1 MRIKDERDELKNM
14 LDKAPEKIDK
24 NVAVPGEDLVEL
36 APEPLI
42 SVNFD
47 DLKKQCEKDA
57 RKMIKNA
64 ISFMI
69 PLDMIRENK
78 YLKDKFNVDVM
89 SLSGMIYQLKS
100 NEIVQ
105 KTLME
110 QISLGMAHPRMFEV
124 YAGMSKTLGDL
135 NKQLLQTV
143 EAIKETYKGFKEDV
157 REKRTEAIGPGT
169 TTNGMLTSGDGSII
183 TRGTKELINRVK
195 AVKNQNGNDQ
205 SYIDEEKLIPNIN
218 IDDAQLIH

>member
-1 MRIKDERDELKNM
+1 MKIREERNQLENILNS
-14 LDKAPEKIDK
+14 APEKIDK
-24 NVAVPGEDLVEL
+24 DVAMPNEELAEL

-42 SVNFD
+42 DTNFD
-47 DLKKQCEKDA
+47 DLKKACEKDA

-69 PLDMIRENK
+69 PMDMIRENK

-89 SLSGMIYQLKS
+89 SLAGMIYQLKS

-105 KTLME
+105 KALME

-143 EAIKETYKGFKEDV
+143 EAIKETYKAFKEDV
-157 REKRTEAIGPGT
+157 REKRTEILGPAT
-169 TTNGMLTSGDGSII
+169 ANNGVLTSGDGSII

-195 AVKNQNGNDQ
+195 AVKNQNN
-205 SYIDEEKLIPNIN
+205 SNTNKY
-218 IDDAQLIH
+218 IDDAQLIPDIPLDNNE